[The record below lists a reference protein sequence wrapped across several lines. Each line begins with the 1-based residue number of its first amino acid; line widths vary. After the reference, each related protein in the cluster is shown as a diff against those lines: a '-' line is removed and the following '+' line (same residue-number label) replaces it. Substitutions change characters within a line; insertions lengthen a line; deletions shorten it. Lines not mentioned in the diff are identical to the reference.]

1 MVKMENAEVLVVGQA
16 SVEILKYLVQL
27 SKMLIQLQIME
38 KMELEE
44 REGKEEM
51 EHQMG
56 KYWEGI
62 INFSVVGEKKIV
74 LRVMGN
80 LNQDKKEKITKIK

>member
-1 MVKMENAEVLVVGQA
+1 MITGVSMKKRLMVKMENAEVLVAGQA
-16 SVEILKYLVQL
+16 NVEILKYLVRL

-56 KYWEGI
+56 K
-62 INFSVVGEKKIV
+62 N
-74 LRVMGN
+74 
-80 LNQDKKEKITKIK
+80 

>member
-1 MVKMENAEVLVVGQA
+1 MNTGVSMKKRLMVKMENAEVLVVGQA

-56 KYWEGI
+56 KY
-62 INFSVVGEKKIV
+62 
-74 LRVMGN
+74 
-80 LNQDKKEKITKIK
+80 